1 MRRRYT
7 GGIERTLLALPD
19 DLLDA
24 LDRFGREQDPPRDP
38 REIVQTAVREYLDG
52 HGYAE
57 SGRPLTISP
66 AEQGSGVTDV
76 SLHHDR
82 YFAG

>member
-1 MRRRYT
+1 M
-7 GGIERTLLALPD
+7 ERTVLSLPD
-19 DLLDA
+19 DLVDA
-24 LDRFGREQDPPRDP
+24 LDRFAREQDPPREP
-38 REIVQTAVREYLDG
+38 SEIVQTAVREYLDE

-57 SGRPLTISP
+57 SVRILTISP
-66 AEQGSGVTDV
+66 AERGSGVTDV